1 MQRCHGNKTGES
13 EGRTEELVLGI
24 GQRVEQHGYH
34 GNYRRYDCRLCGIV
48 GHSARD
54 CPDDR
59 ETESEREAESE
70 RETESG
76 RETESDTSDESSVE
90 DVHEAAVTAP
100 IRKWDESSE
109 SETDSVV
116 WYDSNS
122 GDEDT
127 DDEVFYE
134 SDDGSHYFNSDIGSE
149 DDQVTSLIYLFDA
162 LSN

>member
-13 EGRTEELVLGI
+13 EGKTEELVSGT
-24 GQRVEQHGYH
+24 GQRVGEHGYH

-59 ETESEREAESE
+59 ETECE
-70 RETESG
+70 RETESES
-76 RETESDTSDESSVE
+76 ETESDTSDESSVE
-90 DVHEAAVTAP
+90 DVHEAAGTTP
-100 IRKWDESSE
+100 IREWDESSE

-127 DDEVFYE
+127 DDDMFYE
-134 SDDGSHYFNSDIGSE
+134 SDDGSHYFDSDIGSE
-149 DDQVTSLIYLFDA
+149 DDKVTSLIYLFDA